1 MRRLTVLAV
10 MTLSLVLAPLLTLS
24 SAKAEPSELLD
35 AIDLGFYVDTTYQYS
50 SADTDDELGFRTL
63 YPDNKEFNINAFT
76 LSLSKTPTMEGG
88 AMDLLGF
95 RADVL
100 FGEQAPLLSSVGLDD
115 SKVVDPYQAYLQFM
129 VPTGDG
135 LNIYAGKFVTL
146 AGFEVIEAKN
156 NPNISRSIL
165 FGYAIPFTHTGI
177 RADFTTGPL
186 TFTAGVNNGWDQ
198 VKDDNDNVTF
208 EGQVAFSH
216 SGGSISDMW
225 VGVTGY
231 LGKETGITLAKKA
244 TNGSRK
250 LITAVG
256 SLTLMDRITFIVDA
270 DFGWQEDGVLKRN
283 NKPVEASWWG
293 VAGYAVLD
301 VTPSLTLA
309 VRGEYFEDKEGFR
322 TIEEDKEGF
331 RPIGTQE
338 LKEFATTLSVKPF
351 ASIGGNEALDNL
363 ELRTELRWDS
373 SNITSFVDEDGKA
386 TKDQFGIMGQL
397 LYWIEI

>member
-50 SADTDDELGFRTL
+50 SADTDELGFRTL

-100 FGEQAPLLSSVGLDD
+100 FGEQAPLLSSAGLESD
-115 SKVVDPYQAYLQFM
+115 VVDPYQAYLQFM

-216 SGGSISDMW
+216 SGGSISDLW

-231 LGKETGITLAKKA
+231 LGKEPGITLAEKA

-270 DFGWQEDGVLKRN
+270 DFGWQEEGVLKS

-309 VRGEYFEDKEGFR
+309 MRGEYFEDKDGFR
-322 TIEEDKEGF
+322 TNEGN
-331 RPIGTQE
+331 GTQE

-351 ASIGGNEALDNL
+351 ASIGGDEALDNL

-373 SNITSFVDEDGKA
+373 SNIKSFVDEDGKA